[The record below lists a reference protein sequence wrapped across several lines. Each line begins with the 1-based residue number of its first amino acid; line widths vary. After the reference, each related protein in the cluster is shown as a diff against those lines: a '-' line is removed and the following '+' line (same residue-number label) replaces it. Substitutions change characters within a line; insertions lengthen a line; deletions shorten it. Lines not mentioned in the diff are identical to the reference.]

1 MKKRILILDGPKGTM
16 IQRKQLTEA
25 DYRGDRFK
33 DWKGNLKGD
42 NDILCITQ
50 PEIIMS
56 IHEEH
61 MAAGSD
67 IIQTNTFNGTSF
79 SQADF
84 GMQEHVYEL
93 NLCAA
98 RIALEAAA
106 KWTKKTPDK
115 PRFVAGSLGPTN
127 KSASVAG
134 DVENP
139 GHRSVTW
146 NELYEAYSEPVRAFL
161 DAGVDLIIIETI
173 FDTLNGKAALAA
185 SIDAM
190 RARSLDVPIMVSGTI
205 VDLSGRNLSGQ
216 TVDAFLASMD
226 RPEVF
231 SIGLN
236 CSLGA
241 NQMKP
246 FLAALAKHAPFPVS
260 CYPNAGMPNQFGG
273 YDDSPE
279 GMARELGGFCADGY
293 INIMGGCCGSTP
305 RHIELLSAEA
315 LKHKPR
321 IVPARDRVTRLAGLE
336 PLAITLETNFV
347 NIGER
352 TNVAGSKKFARL
364 IKDGKY
370 SEALSVARDMVDSGA
385 QVIDVCMDDAML
397 DAKACMARFLAL
409 MGSDPEIARVPFMID
424 SSKWE
429 VIEEGLRHVQGK
441 VLVNSI
447 SLKEGTEPFLAK
459 AAVARQFGAAVVVM
473 LFDEKGQADSL
484 ERRKEI
490 ARRAYDCLVGSG
502 FPPEDIVIDPNVL
515 AVATGLEAH
524 DRYALEFI
532 QTCEWIKANLPYAK
546 ISGGISNLS
555 FSFRGNDRVREA
567 MHSVFLY
574 HAIKAGM
581 DMGIVNPGSLVVYDE
596 IDAPLREAV
605 EDVILYR
612 RKDAAERLLSYA
624 ERLVEEGQTGSAAG
638 DDRGGDKLAWRA
650 LPLDDRI
657 AHALI
662 KGVEE
667 FIEADTAEA
676 HAALGDPLAVIE
688 GPLMNAMNKVGELFG
703 SGRMF
708 LPQVIKSARV
718 MKLAVAVLEPAILA
732 KKSGSSRGRILLATV
747 KGDVHDIGKNI
758 VGVVLG
764 CNGYDIVDLG
774 VMVSTETIL
783 DEAVRQKADII
794 GVSGLIT
801 PSLEEMVEVAREMKK
816 RGLSIPLMLGGATT
830 SAMHTACKVR
840 PEYDRGVVYVKDA
853 SRAVGTV
860 RSLLSASQKSAYLE
874 SIDAEYAKLRNAHDA
889 SRPSVAPLAQARSQ
903 HAAPD
908 FSLGAAKPQRLGV
921 IHYDDYPLAELVPYI
936 DWTFFLYA
944 WDMKGRWPEV
954 LDDAVRGPEAR
965 KLVDD
970 GKALLDLIVRDKKL
984 HAKAAVGIWPANAL
998 PLSASPGETSR
1009 GEDVALWT
1017 DEGRTSEL
1025 ARFSFLRA
1033 QDRPVGKQSSP
1044 CLADYLAQP
1053 EQGPDWMGAFAC
1065 SAGFGA
1071 RELSEA
1077 YAAAGDDYNAIMCK
1091 ILADRLAE
1099 ALAERLHER
1108 VRTEIWAYA
1117 AGEKLSPQSLLD
1129 VKYSGIRPAPGYPAC
1144 PVHADKALLW
1154 KLLDVGAL
1162 GMKLTES
1169 WMMMPAASVSGFYFA
1184 HPEARYFNLGKIG
1197 RDQLSDWAARSGL
1210 SLAEAERRLRP
1221 NLD

>member
-1 MKKRILILDGPKGTM
+1 
-16 IQRKQLTEA
+16 
-25 DYRGDRFK
+25 
-33 DWKGNLKGD
+33 
-42 NDILCITQ
+42 
-50 PEIIMS
+50 
-56 IHEEH
+56 
-61 MAAGSD
+61 
-67 IIQTNTFNGTSF
+67 
-79 SQADF
+79 
-84 GMQEHVYEL
+84 MQSYVYEL

-98 RIALEAAA
+98 RIGLEAAA
-106 KWTKKTPDK
+106 KWTAKTPGK

-127 KSASVAG
+127 KSASVAQ

-185 SIDAM
+185 AIDSM
-190 RARSLDVPIMVSGTI
+190 RSRGLDVPIMVSGTI

-216 TVDAFLASMD
+216 TVEAFLASMD

-246 FLAALAKHAPFPVS
+246 FLAALARLAPFPVS

-279 GMARELGGFCADGY
+279 GMARELAGFCAEGY
-293 INIMGGCCGSTP
+293 MNIMGGCCGSTP
-305 RHIELLSAEA
+305 RHIELLAAEA
-315 LKHKPR
+315 LNHKPR
-321 IVPARDRVTRLAGLE
+321 IVPVRDHVTRLAGLE
-336 PLAITLETNFV
+336 PLSITKETNFV

-364 IKDGKY
+364 IKENKY
-370 SEALSVARDMVDSGA
+370 SEALSVARDMVDNGA

-397 DAKACMARFLAL
+397 DAKTCMARFLDL

-424 SSKWE
+424 SSRWE

-447 SLKEGTEPFLAK
+447 SLKEGEAPFLAK

-484 ERRKEI
+484 PRRKEI
-490 ARRAYDCLVGSG
+490 ARRAYDILVGHG
-502 FPPEDIVIDPNVL
+502 FPPEDVVIDPNVL

-532 QTCEWIKANLPYAK
+532 QTCEWIKANLPHAR

-574 HAIKAGM
+574 HAIKAGL
-581 DMGIVNPGSLVVYDE
+581 DMGIVNPGSLIVYDE
-596 IDAPLREAV
+596 IDASLREVV

-638 DDRGGDKLAWRA
+638 DDKGADKLAWRA
-650 LPLDDRI
+650 LPLDERI
-657 AHALI
+657 AHALV

-667 FIEADTAEA
+667 FIQADTAEA

-688 GPLMNAMNKVGELFG
+688 GPLMSAMNRVGELFG

-732 KKSGSSRGRILLATV
+732 KKAGSSRGRIILATV

-774 VMVSTETIL
+774 VMVSTATIL

-801 PSLEEMVEVAREMKK
+801 PSLEEMVSVAREMKA
-816 RGLSIPLMLGGATT
+816 RGLTIPLMLGGATT
-830 SAMHTACKVR
+830 SSIHTACKVR
-840 PEYDRGVVYVKDA
+840 PEYEHGTVYVKDA

-860 RSLLSASQKSAYLE
+860 RSLLSPVQKAGYLE
-874 SIDAEYAKLRNAHDA
+874 GLDAEYSKLRGAHESSKPA
-889 SRPSVAPLAQARSQ
+889 ITPLEKARLQ

-908 FSLGAAKPQRLGV
+908 FSRRAPGPLRPGIVQ
-921 IHYDDYPLAELVPYI
+921 YDDYPLAELIPYI

-954 LDDAVRGPEAR
+954 LDDPVRGPEAK
-965 KLVDD
+965 KLVDE
-970 GKALLDLIVRDKKL
+970 GKALLHLIVRDKKFR
-984 HAKAAVGIWPANAL
+984 AKAVLGIWPANAV
-998 PLSASPGETSR
+998 PLGNSR
-1009 GEDVALWT
+1009 GEDICLWT
-1017 DEGRTSEL
+1017 DESRSAEM
-1025 ARFSFLRA
+1025 ARFSFLRV
-1033 QDRPVGKQSSP
+1033 QDRPAGERASP
-1044 CLADYLAQP
+1044 CLADYVALP
-1053 EQGPDWMGAFAC
+1053 SQGEDWMGAFAC
-1065 SAGFGA
+1065 SAGFGTQ
-1071 RELSEA
+1071 ELADS
-1077 YAAAGDDYNAIMCK
+1077 YAEAGDDYRAIMCK

-1099 ALAERLHER
+1099 ALAERLHEL
-1108 VRTEIWAYA
+1108 VRTEIWAYSA
-1117 AGEKLSPQSLLD
+1117 AEKLSPQALLD

-1144 PVHADKALLW
+1144 PVHSDKALIW
-1154 KLLDVGAL
+1154 KLLDAGTL
-1162 GMKLTES
+1162 GMGLTES
-1169 WMMMPAASVSGFYFA
+1169 WMMTPAASVSGFYFA
-1184 HPEARYFNLGKIG
+1184 HPDARYFNLGKIG
-1197 RDQLSDWAARSGL
+1197 RDQLSDWAKRTGL
-1210 SLAEAERRLRP
+1210 NPAEAERRLRS
-1221 NLD
+1221 NLE